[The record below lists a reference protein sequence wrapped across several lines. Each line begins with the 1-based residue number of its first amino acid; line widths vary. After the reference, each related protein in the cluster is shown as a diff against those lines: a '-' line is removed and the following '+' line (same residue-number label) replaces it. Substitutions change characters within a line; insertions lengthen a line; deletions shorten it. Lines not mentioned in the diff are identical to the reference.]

1 MSEAAER
8 ILTEGSQTRGRQS
21 LWVVTVLAVLSAL
34 LMFLA
39 FPPAEINALAWVG
52 LLPLIIGLSQLRPA
66 QGFLVGWVFGI
77 LFMAGIS
84 MFIGQFGLFP
94 LAIAAIAYGLF
105 YGLFGLVVA
114 VLAPARSV
122 PLRVLGIAAAW
133 TLLELARG
141 HVGPL
146 SYTFGHLGYTQHA
159 MLPVLQLASIVG
171 VYGVGFLTVLA
182 NAGLATL
189 LLGFLPDGWYRPAER
204 AEFNRA
210 AGRTMLAVYVLVF
223 VTYVW
228 GALVIN
234 VAPEPSE
241 SAQGLRAAAV
251 QANISLDIP
260 ARPGAVMDAID
271 AYAEMSEDVGGD
283 VELIVWPEA
292 AVGFDLNMDPPTQQ
306 KISELARSCD
316 AHMLIGALE
325 WEGDE
330 RYNSVYLVSPEGEY
344 LGTYRKIDLVMYGEY
359 VPMRGRWKWL
369 ERYPIRGKDFS
380 PGKERKLFDIGGLK
394 VAPLICFEAIFPGPA
409 REVTALGA
417 DVIAILNSD
426 AWAQRSAELMHNSY
440 TAPLRAAEARR
451 FVIRAASTGISGI
464 YDPYGRPLSDVP
476 TNAAGVASAEVY
488 GRQELST
495 YHRYGDAP
503 LLCICVVGLLLAMI
517 AARRDSRGVGLEL

>member
-1 MSEAAER
+1 MSEPADRVAPKVS
-8 ILTEGSQTRGRQS
+8 GTRGRQS
-21 LWVVTVLAVLSAL
+21 LWVVVGLAVVSAL
-34 LMFLA
+34 LMFVA

-66 QGFLVGWVFGI
+66 QGFLVGWLFGM
-77 LFMAGIS
+77 LFMAGVN
-84 MFIGQFGLFP
+84 MFLSQFGVLP
-94 LAIAAIAYGLF
+94 LAIMAIAFGLF

-114 VLAPARSV
+114 MLAPARSV

-133 TLLELARG
+133 TLLEFARG
-141 HVGPL
+141 HIGPF
-146 SYTFGHLGYTQHA
+146 SYTFGHIGYTQHA

-171 VYGVGFLTVLA
+171 VHGVGFLTVLA

-189 LLGFLPDGWYRPAER
+189 LLGFLPDGWYRPCGR
-204 AEFNRA
+204 AEFNRT

-223 VTYVW
+223 VIYVW

-234 VAPEPSE
+234 TAPETSE
-241 SAQGLRAAAV
+241 SAKGLRAAAV

-260 ARPGAVMDAID
+260 ARPGAAMDAVD
-271 AYAEMSEDVGGD
+271 AYVEMSEELPGD
-283 VELIVWPEA
+283 VDLIVWPESS
-292 AVGFDLNMDPPTQQ
+292 VGFDLNMHPPTEQR
-306 KISELARSCD
+306 ISELARSCD
-316 AHMLIGALE
+316 AHMLMGALE

-330 RYNSVYLVSPEGEY
+330 WYNSAYLVSPEGEY

-380 PGKERKLFDIGGLK
+380 PGKVRKLFDIGGLK
-394 VAPLICFEAIFPGPA
+394 VAPIICFEAIFPGPA
-409 REVTALGA
+409 REVTGLGA

-451 FVIRAASTGISGI
+451 FVIRAASTGISAI

-476 TNAAGVASAEVY
+476 TNAAGVAMAEVY

-495 YHRYGDAP
+495 YHKCGDVP
-503 LLCICVVGLLLAMI
+503 LVCICLLGLLLAMI
-517 AARRDSRGVGLEL
+517 GAYRGSRPDMET